1 MVINYSKIFLFVL
14 IILLSIYISYLSNFL
29 NALVFA
35 ASCILAYFSGY
46 GLRESLT
53 NSSIHQKTLGII
65 FCLTI
70 IGIIIYANVAFGASS
85 LINGI
90 NIEMLFWSIIFL
102 LRLINFFD

>member
-14 IILLSIYISYLSNFL
+14 IIFLSIYISRLSNFL

-35 ASCILAYFSGY
+35 ASCIFAYFSGY
-46 GLRESLT
+46 GLRESVF
-53 NSSIHQKTLGII
+53 NPNIYQKTLGII

-70 IGIIIYANVAFGASS
+70 IGIIIYANVAFGVSS

>member
-14 IILLSIYISYLSNFL
+14 IIFLSFYISYLSNFL

-53 NSSIHQKTLGII
+53 NSSIYQKTLGII

>member
-14 IILLSIYISYLSNFL
+14 IIFLSIYISNLSNFL

-53 NSSIHQKTLGII
+53 NPSIYQKVLGII
-65 FCLTI
+65 FCLVI
-70 IGIIIYANVAFGASS
+70 IGIIIYANVAYGATS

-90 NIEMLFWSIIFL
+90 NIEMLLGSVIFL

>member
-1 MVINYSKIFLFVL
+1 MVINYSKIFLFIL
-14 IILLSIYISYLSNFL
+14 IIFLSIYISHLSNFL

-53 NSSIHQKTLGII
+53 NPSIYQKALGII
-65 FCLTI
+65 FCLVI
-70 IGIIIYANVAFGASS
+70 IGIIIYANVAYGATS

-90 NIEMLFWSIIFL
+90 NIEMLLGSVIFL

>member
-53 NSSIHQKTLGII
+53 NPSIYQKALGII
-65 FCLTI
+65 FCLVI
-70 IGIIIYANVAFGASS
+70 IGIIIYANVAYGATS

-90 NIEMLFWSIIFL
+90 NIEMLLGSVIFL

>member
-14 IILLSIYISYLSNFL
+14 ILLLSIYISLLSNFL

-35 ASCILAYFSGY
+35 ASSILSYFSGY
-46 GLRESLT
+46 GLRESVF
-53 NSSIHQKTLGII
+53 NPNIYQKTLGTT

-70 IGIIIYANVAFGASS
+70 IGIIIYANVTFGVSS

>member
-14 IILLSIYISYLSNFL
+14 MIFLSILISSLSNFL
-29 NALVFA
+29 NALVFF

-46 GLRESLT
+46 GLRESVF
-53 NSSIHQKTLGII
+53 NSNIYQKTLGII

>member
-1 MVINYSKIFLFVL
+1 MVINYSKIILFVL

-46 GLRESLT
+46 GSRESIF
-53 NSSIHQKTLGII
+53 NQNIYQKTLGII

>member
-1 MVINYSKIFLFVL
+1 MVINYSKIYLFIL
-14 IILLSIYISYLSNFL
+14 IIFLSIYISSLSNFL

-46 GLRESLT
+46 GLRESVF
-53 NSSIHQKTLGII
+53 NSNIYQKTLGII

-70 IGIIIYANVAFGASS
+70 IGIVIYANVAFGASS

>member
-14 IILLSIYISYLSNFL
+14 IIFLSIYISNLSNFL

-53 NSSIHQKTLGII
+53 NPSIYQKALGII
-65 FCLTI
+65 FCLVI
-70 IGIIIYANVAFGASS
+70 IGIIIYANITFGVSS

-90 NIEMLFWSIIFL
+90 NIEMLLGSVIFL

>member
-14 IILLSIYISYLSNFL
+14 IIFLSFYISNLSNFL

-53 NSSIHQKTLGII
+53 NPSIYQKALGIV
-65 FCLTI
+65 FCLVI
-70 IGIIIYANVAFGASS
+70 IGIIIYANVAYGATS

-90 NIEMLFWSIIFL
+90 KVSKIKSLLSAVLTTLGSI
-102 LRLINFFD
+102 

>member
-1 MVINYSKIFLFVL
+1 MVQLILILEFLQEVL
-14 IILLSIYISYLSNFL
+14 SYLSNFL

-35 ASCILAYFSGY
+35 TSCILAYFSGY
-46 GLRESLT
+46 GLRESVF
-53 NSSIHQKTLGII
+53 NPSIYQKTLGII

-70 IGIIIYANVAFGASS
+70 IGIIIYANVVFGASS

>member
-1 MVINYSKIFLFVL
+1 MIF
-14 IILLSIYISYLSNFL
+14 LSIYISSLSNFL
-29 NALVFA
+29 NALVFF

-46 GLRESLT
+46 GLRESVF
-53 NSSIHQKTLGII
+53 NSNIYQKTLGII

>member
-1 MVINYSKIFLFVL
+1 MVINYSKIYLFVL
-14 IILLSIYISYLSNFL
+14 IIFLSIYISHLSNFL

-53 NSSIHQKTLGII
+53 NPSIYQKALGII
-65 FCLTI
+65 FCLVI
-70 IGIIIYANVAFGASS
+70 IGIIIYANVAYGATS

-90 NIEMLFWSIIFL
+90 NIEMLLGSVIFL

>member
-14 IILLSIYISYLSNFL
+14 IIFLSIYISSLSNFL
-29 NALVFA
+29 NALVFS

-46 GLRESLT
+46 GLRESIF
-53 NSSIHQKTLGII
+53 NSNIYQKTLGII

-70 IGIIIYANVAFGASS
+70 IGIIIYANVAYGATS

-90 NIEMLFWSIIFL
+90 NIEMLFESVIFL
-102 LRLINFFD
+102 LRLVNFFD

>member
-14 IILLSIYISYLSNFL
+14 IIFLSIYISNLSNFL

-53 NSSIHQKTLGII
+53 NPSIYQKALGII
-65 FCLTI
+65 FCLVI
-70 IGIIIYANVAFGASS
+70 IGIIIYANVAYGATS

-90 NIEMLFWSIIFL
+90 NIEMLLGSVIFL

>member
-14 IILLSIYISYLSNFL
+14 IIFLSIYISSLSNFL
-29 NALVFA
+29 NALVFF

-53 NSSIHQKTLGII
+53 NPSIYQKALGII
-65 FCLTI
+65 FCLVI
-70 IGIIIYANVAFGASS
+70 IGIIIYANVAFGVSS

>member
-1 MVINYSKIFLFVL
+1 MVINYSKIFLFIL
-14 IILLSIYISYLSNFL
+14 IIFLSIYISSISNFL
-29 NALVFA
+29 NRLVFVT
-35 ASCILAYFSGY
+35 SSILAYFSGY
-46 GLRESLT
+46 GLRESVF
-53 NSSIHQKTLGII
+53 NSNIYQKTLGII

-90 NIEMLFWSIIFL
+90 NIEMLLGSVIFL

>member
-14 IILLSIYISYLSNFL
+14 IIFLSIYISNLSSFL

-53 NSSIHQKTLGII
+53 NPSIYQKALGIV
-65 FCLTI
+65 FCLVI
-70 IGIIIYANVAFGASS
+70 IGIIIYANVAYGATS

-90 NIEMLFWSIIFL
+90 NIEMLLGSVIFL
-102 LRLINFFD
+102 LRLVNFFD

>member
-1 MVINYSKIFLFVL
+1 MVINYSKIYLFIL
-14 IILLSIYISYLSNFL
+14 IIFLSIYISSLSNFL

-46 GLRESLT
+46 GLRVSVF
-53 NSSIHQKTLGII
+53 NPNIYQKTIGII
-65 FCLTI
+65 FCLAI
-70 IGIIIYANVAFGASS
+70 IGIIIYANVGFAVSS

-102 LRLINFFD
+102 LRLFNFFD

>member
-1 MVINYSKIFLFVL
+1 MVINYSKIFLFIL
-14 IILLSIYISYLSNFL
+14 IIFLSIYISHLSNFL

-46 GLRESLT
+46 GLRESLL
-53 NSSIHQKTLGII
+53 NASIYQKILGII
-65 FCLTI
+65 FCLII
-70 IGIIIYANVAFGASS
+70 IGIIIYANIAYGATS

-90 NIEMLFWSIIFL
+90 NIEMLLGSVIFL

>member
-14 IILLSIYISYLSNFL
+14 ILLLSVYIFLLSNFL

-46 GLRESLT
+46 GLRESLV
-53 NSSIHQKTLGII
+53 NSNIYQKTLGTT

-70 IGIIIYANVAFGASS
+70 IGFITYANFVFGESS
-85 LINGI
+85 LVNGI
-90 NIEMLFWSIIFL
+90 NVEMLFWSIIFL
-102 LRLINFFD
+102 FRLINFFD

>member
-14 IILLSIYISYLSNFL
+14 MIFLSIYISSLSNFL
-29 NALVFA
+29 NALVFF

-46 GLRESLT
+46 GLRESVF
-53 NSSIHQKTLGII
+53 NPNIYQKTLGII

-70 IGIIIYANVAFGASS
+70 IGIIIYANVAFGESS

>member
-14 IILLSIYISYLSNFL
+14 IIFLSIYISSLSNFL
-29 NALVFA
+29 NALVFF

-46 GLRESLT
+46 GLRESVF
-53 NSSIHQKTLGII
+53 NPNIYQKTLGIF

-70 IGIIIYANVAFGASS
+70 IGIIIYANVAFGESS

-90 NIEMLFWSIIFL
+90 NIEMLLGSVIFL

>member
-14 IILLSIYISYLSNFL
+14 IISLSIYISNLSNFL

-53 NSSIHQKTLGII
+53 NPSIYQKALGII
-65 FCLTI
+65 FCLVI
-70 IGIIIYANVAFGASS
+70 IGIIIYANVAYGATS

-90 NIEMLFWSIIFL
+90 NIEMLLGSVIFL